1 MLNGTMN
8 HPRANPNIIYPDFND
23 SVSYHNKN
31 KEIMKTS
38 RTSRNEAA
46 DVDQHSLTNFSCSF
60 YIVCEQEIVGRYG
73 EDLAGAFKHLYM
85 FGNASSQQKKK
96 VNRAI
101 IPVINYCV
109 EHPERI
115 LQYCYQITNSCELM
129 LGASIESYIDYCFW
143 QDRNALKQMQIIV
156 QNEYNILFP
165 DFTRESCRQ
174 QRKEESEII
183 IDVPP
188 ELRGESQSMK
198 IRNACY
204 SYFQNLVVQL
214 DILPSC
220 DGDHLPIT
228 K

>member
-1 MLNGTMN
+1 MTGTMN
-8 HPRANPNIIYPDFND
+8 HSTNNHSRHSANPNIIYPDFDD
-23 SVSYHNKN
+23 SVSYQNKN
-31 KEIMKTS
+31 ILKR
-38 RTSRNEAA
+38 RTSSTSSTGGT
-46 DVDQHSLTNFSCSF
+46 SLTNSSCWSF

-73 EDLAGAFKHLYM
+73 EDLAGAFQHLHM
-85 FGNASSQQKKK
+85 FGKAYSHQKKK

-101 IPVINYCV
+101 IPVINHRV

-115 LQYCYQITNSCELM
+115 HQINTSGKLM
-129 LGASIESYIDYCFW
+129 VGAPIQFFMDCCFW
-143 QDRNALKQMQIIV
+143 EDRKTLKQMQIVV
-156 QNEYNILFP
+156 QNEYNVLFP
-165 DFTRESCRQ
+165 PTLFNARQ
-174 QRKEESEII
+174 RTVAEKNPEII

-188 ELRGESQSMK
+188 ELNGESQSMK

-214 DILPSC
+214 DVLSSG